1 MIQLPEV
8 MDVCI
13 FLLLDLLDGDE
24 LVVELAN
31 EDSAL
36 GP

>member
-13 FLLLDLLDGDE
+13 FLLLDLLDGHE